1 MFCREKEVMSMEG
14 EIRVKREGR
23 QREAQ
28 TVEEETTGTRGR
40 TE

>member
-1 MFCREKEVMSMEG
+1 MSMEG

-23 QREAQ
+23 QREAWA
-28 TVEEETTGTRGR
+28 VEEETTGTRGR